1 MPAPKTDNPAH
12 PVSRRVAFTG
22 AGLIMASAMIGSADA
37 AGMSALEQANMKVV
51 GDFLKGWAAANATGA
66 ALAALMTDDGEF
78 RYERKA
84 PVVGK
89 AALTAA
95 FDAYLA
101 GGKRYEMKP
110 LETHA
115 RGPVVTHFRLETP
128 MTGGKAGQVETLVG
142 LFVLAGG
149 KIRIWENFLAEA

>member
-1 MPAPKTDNPAH
+1 MSHDAPSAI
-12 PVSRRVAFTG
+12 SRRAAFGG
-22 AGLIMASAMIGSADA
+22 AGLILASAMTSAA
-37 AGMSALEQANMKVV
+37 AAADLSAVEKANMKVV
-51 GDFLKGWAAANATGA
+51 ADFLKAWAAPDAAGA
-66 ALAALMTDDGEF
+66 KLAALMADDGEF

-89 AALTAA
+89 AALIAA

-101 GGKRYEMKP
+101 EGKRYEMTP

-115 RGPVVTHFRLETP
+115 KGPVVTHFRHETAI
-128 MTGGKAGQVETLVG
+128 TAGKRGHVETLAG

-149 KIRIWENFLAEA
+149 KIKIWENFAAEA

>member
-1 MPAPKTDNPAH
+1 MTDNDTQPT
-12 PVSRRVAFTG
+12 VSRRTALTG
-22 AGLIMASAMIGSADA
+22 AGLILASAAIGSAA
-37 AGMSALEQANMKVV
+37 AAEMGVLEKANMKVV
-51 GDFLKGWAAANATGA
+51 ADFLKGWAAADATGA
-66 ALAALMTDDGEF
+66 ALAALMADDGEF
-78 RYERKA
+78 HYERKA

-115 RGPVVTHFRLETP
+115 KGPVVVHFRHETP
-128 MTGGKAGQVETLVG
+128 VTGGKAGQVETLVG
-142 LFVLAGG
+142 LFILGGG
-149 KIRIWENFLAEA
+149 KIKIWENFLAEA

>member
-1 MPAPKTDNPAH
+1 MTDDTAH
-12 PVSRRVAFTG
+12 TLSRRAAFAG
-22 AGLIMASAMIGSADA
+22 AGLVLATIMTRPARAES
-37 AGMSALEQANMKVV
+37 SALEKANVKVV
-51 GDFLKGWAAANATGA
+51 ADFLKAWAAADATGA
-66 ALAALMTDDGEF
+66 ALAAFMTDDSEF

-115 RGPVVTHFRLETP
+115 LGPVVVHFRHETLV
-128 MTGGKAGQVETLVG
+128 TAGKAGHTETLAG
-142 LFVLAGG
+142 LFILADG
-149 KIRIWENFLAEA
+149 KIKAWENFLAEA

>member
-1 MPAPKTDNPAH
+1 MPHDTPSAI
-12 PVSRRVAFTG
+12 SRRAAFGG
-22 AGLIMASAMIGSADA
+22 AGLILASAMTSAA
-37 AGMSALEQANMKVV
+37 AAADLGAVEKANMSVV
-51 GDFLKGWAAANATGA
+51 ADFLKAWAAPDATGA
-66 ALAALMTDDGEF
+66 KLAALMTDDGEF

-101 GGKRYEMKP
+101 DGKRYEMMA

-115 RGPVVTHFRLETP
+115 KGPVVMHFRHERAITA
-128 MTGGKAGQVETLVG
+128 GKSGHVETLAG
-142 LFVLAGG
+142 LFILADG
-149 KIRIWENFLAEA
+149 KIKIWENFAAEA

>member
-1 MPAPKTDNPAH
+1 MTDNDMQPT
-12 PVSRRVAFTG
+12 VSRRTALTG
-22 AGLIMASAMIGSADA
+22 AGLILATAMARPA
-37 AGMSALEQANMKVV
+37 AAAMSAAETANIKVV
-51 GDFLKGWAAANATGA
+51 ADFLKGWAAADTTGA
-66 ALAALMTDDGEF
+66 KLAALMTDDGEF

-115 RGPVVTHFRLETP
+115 KGPVVVHFRHETP
-128 MTGGKAGQVETLVG
+128 VTDGQAGQAETLMG
-142 LFVLAGG
+142 LFILAGG
-149 KIRIWENFLAEA
+149 KIKIWENFLAET

>member
-1 MPAPKTDNPAH
+1 MTLDRPLAM
-12 PVSRRVAFTG
+12 SRRSVLSGTG
-22 AGLIMASAMIGSADA
+22 LVLVSTMAGSANA
-37 AGMSALEQANMKVV
+37 AGINPLEKANMKVV
-51 GDFLKGWAAANATGA
+51 EDFLKAWAAADATGA
-66 ALAALMTDDGEF
+66 KLAAAMTDDGEF

-101 GGKRYEMKP
+101 GGKRYRMEP

-115 RGPVVTHFRLETP
+115 RGPVVMHFRAEATV
-128 MTGGKAGQVETLVG
+128 TDGKAGHQETLAA
-142 LFVLAGG
+142 LFILVDG
-149 KIRIWENFLAEA
+149 KIKIWENFLAES